1 MSYFR
6 IDNLTMLQRK
16 IDLLSCLSN
25 MKQYSVY
32 LPLSSCYVLRIAKK
46 DENDTK
52 EHPLT
57 IKYNNLRCTLELL
70 PSEDAMYKFIMDYA
84 SVRGETHSFLKFH
97 VVNIFK
103 MHRLDEVCALLLA
116 LLLAQ

>member
-6 IDNLTMLQRK
+6 IDNLKMLQRK

-32 LPLSSCYVLRIAKK
+32 LPLSSC
-46 DENDTK
+46 K

-103 MHRLDEVCALLLA
+103 MHRLDEVCVLLLA